1 MMKKFIKAA
10 LVGMM
15 FLCCLACA
23 NRVSARDKDGDIVV
37 IIDPGHGGRDG
48 GAVQNG
54 LTEKELNWNIAI
66 SLKAELETYEGVKV
80 YLTKGYGEWNSNT
93 GRGRYGVGLGG
104 DIFISCHNNSGSST
118 ARGSIVYT
126 TVNSKYHD
134 EMGRLANLILD
145 NLSEAGFVRNG
156 IQSRPSSSDPSADY
170 YTALDEA
177 AKAGMPSM
185 IIEHCY
191 ISNAEDAEFISSLE
205 NQYKAGA
212 ADATGIAQYYGLK
225 KRTVSAGSS
234 VNLIRTYSAAFTG
247 VQGKFSSSDE
257 NVAYVSDKG
266 LITAMSQGSA
276 VITCTADDGSKKTV
290 NVTVP
295 AVTQVAVTAGIN
307 PTFYESVSQAKNID
321 KSLVMM
327 KAVYNDGSS
336 VQVEGTIGSAGDP
349 VSGTTNVFDIPI
361 SYGGYSNTLR
371 VYGYS
376 AVGTAYSS
384 NHIPSGTNKDI
395 LLVPGNYSVKTNG
408 NVTPETPTTPV
419 PENPDR
425 TEPETTTPAFVEP
438 ETTESISQE
447 EITSKDTI
455 TDKTTEDKTS
465 SIKEDS
471 SSATKKDNVSDNS
484 KDTSGTSVLKII
496 KIVVIVLLV
505 LCAGAAVVFFV
516 FYLKN
521 KNK

>member
-1 MMKKFIKAA
+1 M
-10 LVGMM
+10 
-15 FLCCLACA
+15 
-23 NRVSARDKDGDIVV
+23 
-37 IIDPGHGGRDG
+37 
-48 GAVQNG
+48 
-54 LTEKELNWNIAI
+54 
-66 SLKAELETYEGVKV
+66 
-80 YLTKGYGEWNSNT
+80 
-93 GRGRYGVGLGG
+93 
-104 DIFISCHNNSGSST
+104 
-118 ARGSIVYT
+118 
-126 TVNSKYHD
+126 
-134 EMGRLANLILD
+134 
-145 NLSEAGFVRNG
+145 
-156 IQSRPSSSDPSADY
+156 
-170 YTALDEA
+170 
-177 AKAGMPSM
+177 
-185 IIEHCY
+185 
-191 ISNAEDAEFISSLE
+191 
-205 NQYKAGA
+205 
-212 ADATGIAQYYGLK
+212 
-225 KRTVSAGSS
+225 
-234 VNLIRTYSAAFTG
+234 
-247 VQGKFSSSDE
+247 
-257 NVAYVSDKG
+257 
-266 LITAMSQGSA
+266 
-276 VITCTADDGSKKTV
+276 
-290 NVTVP
+290 
-295 AVTQVAVTAGIN
+295 AVTAGIN

>member
-1 MMKKFIKAA
+1 MMKKFIKAVLA
-10 LVGMM
+10 GMM
-15 FLCCLACA
+15 FLCCLACV
-23 NRVSARDKDGDIVV
+23 NRVSARDKDGDLVV

-54 LTEKELNWNIAI
+54 LTEKEINWNIAT

-80 YLTKGYGEWNSNT
+80 YLTKGYAEWNSNT

-104 DIFISCHNNSGSST
+104 DIFISCHNNSGSAT
-118 ARGSIVYT
+118 ARGSIVFT
-126 TVNSKYHD
+126 TVNSKYHN
-134 EMGRLANLILD
+134 EMGKLANLILD
-145 NLSEAGFVRNG
+145 NLNQAGFIRNG
-156 IQSRPSSSDPSADY
+156 IQSRPSSGNPSADY

-191 ISNAEDAEFISSLE
+191 ISNAEDAAFISNLE

-234 VNLIRTYSAAFTG
+234 INLTRTYSASFTG
-247 VQGKFSSSDE
+247 VQGKFASSDE
-257 NVAYVSDKG
+257 NVAYVSDNG

-276 VITCTADDGSKKTV
+276 VITCTSVDGSKNTV

-307 PTFYESVSQAKNID
+307 PTFYDNVNQAKNID
-321 KSLVMM
+321 TSLVMM
-327 KAVYNDGSS
+327 KAVYSDGSS
-336 VQVEGTIGSAGDP
+336 VQVKGTIGNAGNP
-349 VSGTTNVFDIPI
+349 VNGTNNVFDIPI

-408 NVTPETPTTPV
+408 NVTPEEPVTPAPTTPTPTTPV
-419 PENPDR
+419 PTTPTP
-425 TEPETTTPAFVEP
+425 TEPETTVTVPDETKTP
-438 ETTESISQE
+438 ESVSSNE
-447 EITSKDTI
+447 VTSKDII
-455 TDKTTEDKTS
+455 TDKTTE
-465 SIKEDS
+465 
-471 SSATKKDNVSDNS
+471 
-484 KDTSGTSVLKII
+484 KDTSSDTDSNSVLKVI

-505 LCAGAAVVFFV
+505 LCAGAAAVFLV
-516 FYLKN
+516 YYLKN